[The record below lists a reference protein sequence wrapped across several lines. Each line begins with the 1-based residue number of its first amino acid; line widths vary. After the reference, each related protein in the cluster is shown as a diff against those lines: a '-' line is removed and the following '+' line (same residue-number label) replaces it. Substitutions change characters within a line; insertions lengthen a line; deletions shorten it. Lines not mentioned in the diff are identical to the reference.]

1 MTQERELA
9 DKDVKIGIIN
19 ILNTFKKVEKSMHV
33 MKREMKLKK
42 KKSKVQLY
50 AVYEKHFKCEDMIEK
65 VENYKNISQN
75 KPGEG
80 VPFVAQRK

>member
-9 DKDVKIGIIN
+9 DKDIKIGIIN

-42 KKSKVQLY
+42 RKKQGPTTCCLR
-50 AVYEKHFKCEDMIEK
+50 ETL
-65 VENYKNISQN
+65 
-75 KPGEG
+75 
-80 VPFVAQRK
+80 

>member
-9 DKDVKIGIIN
+9 DKDIKIGIIN

-42 KKSKVQLY
+42 KKKARSNNMLSTRNTLNVKT
-50 AVYEKHFKCEDMIEK
+50 
-65 VENYKNISQN
+65 
-75 KPGEG
+75 
-80 VPFVAQRK
+80 